1 MRRVLHWDGDGYFAS
16 IEQAADRRLRG
27 RPLAVGGVRRGVV
40 LSASAEAK
48 RYGIRTGMPMPKARR
63 MCPPLTVVPAHF
75 DLYERF
81 GEQIAMLCEE
91 KTPLVEDAA
100 SGAGW
105 LDLTGTEKLNGMPLE
120 VASELR
126 RTTMDWLRVPL
137 SFALAT
143 NKTVARVAARVEKP
157 HGPVEVPAG
166 RERQFLA
173 PLGLRWLPG
182 MQGEHVDTL
191 HVAGVRRIGELAQAP
206 LDGLELILGKR
217 ALQWQRRAQGVDE
230 TPVGGVKK
238 RVEPVWREGVEFA
251 EDVWETDRIL
261 REARALL
268 DEVMPRVREENLA
281 VRRLTLGLR
290 YTDREENERSVTLEE
305 PASVEAEFY
314 PKLPGLLRDV
324 WDRRVRLRALWV
336 RVGRVYAPDPQ
347 MSLFGPGL
355 DAQRREKEEKLAAAM
370 DRLKSAFGKG
380 ALRRGL
386 GPLVANGVATGS

>member
-40 LSASAEAK
+40 LSASLEAK
-48 RYGIRTGMPMPKARR
+48 RFGIRTGMPTMKARR
-63 MCPPLTVVPAHF
+63 MCPALTVLPAHF
-75 DLYERF
+75 DLYDRF

-91 KTPLVEDAA
+91 RTPLVEDA
-100 SGAGW
+100 SVGAGW
-105 LDLTGTEKLNGMPLE
+105 LDLTGTEKLHGRPLE
-120 VASELR
+120 VARELR
-126 RTTMDWLRVPL
+126 RVAMEWLRVPL

-143 NKTVARVAARVEKP
+143 NKTVARVAARMEKP
-157 HGPVEVPAG
+157 HAPVEVAAG
-166 RERQFLA
+166 WEREFLA
-173 PLGLRWLPG
+173 PLGLACLPG
-182 MQGEHVDTL
+182 MPGEQIDTL
-191 HVAGVRRIGELAQAP
+191 RVAGVRRIGELAQAP
-206 LDGLELILGKR
+206 LDGLELILGKK

-230 TPVGGVKK
+230 TPVGGAKK

-251 EDVWETDRIL
+251 EDVWETERIL

-268 DEVMPRVREENLA
+268 DEVMPRVREESLA

-305 PASVEAEFY
+305 PTSVEAEFY

-336 RVGRVYAPDPQ
+336 KVGKVYAPDPQ
-347 MSLFGPGL
+347 MSLFGQSEG
-355 DAQRREKEEKLAAAM
+355 AARKEKEERLAAAM
-370 DRLKSAFGKG
+370 DRLKQAFGKG
-380 ALRRGL
+380 ALRRGV
-386 GPLVANGVATGS
+386 GPLIATSLPTGS